1 MRKMAIFSKFNLATL
16 HCNTIGFAFAAGHLN
31 NFDSD
36 DNP

>member
-1 MRKMAIFSKFNLATL
+1 MAVFSKFNQATL
-16 HCNTIGFAFAAGHLN
+16 HCNTIGFAAGHLN